1 MLSINNSNCVLLT
14 INEQLLYNF
23 NVNCSCTCHI
33 TWYVSVSSRAPTF
46 KNQTTV
52 ITTGA
57 IKCKLY
63 KGPIIKWNSFKFVSY
78 LSNEINYT
86 IRFIVKLILIFL
98 FLQTSILILFSLC
111 LNMKLFLD
119 LSEAY
124 QAYPGQS
131 KTPLRSPLKSRYLIF
146 NNNLDCR

>member
-1 MLSINNSNCVLLT
+1 MLSINNSNCVL

-46 KNQTTV
+46 KDQTTV

-86 IRFIVKLILIFL
+86 IRFIAKLILIFL
-98 FLQTSILILFSLC
+98 FLQTLILILVSLC
-111 LNMKLFLD
+111 LSMKLVLD

-131 KTPLRSPLKSRYLIF
+131 KTP
-146 NNNLDCR
+146 